1 LAGCV
6 AARPQRMVAGV
17 SDRMVT
23 ARVEVTQWMT
33 NDGELR
39 WDIDFDE
46 GQTLTQTVGMLAL
59 AQMEMFRRAMGA
71 ES

>member
-1 LAGCV
+1 
-6 AARPQRMVAGV
+6 MVAGV

>member
-1 LAGCV
+1 
-6 AARPQRMVAGV
+6 M